1 MHGICKTEYN
11 KLYRYAEMRL
21 IGNAVRIC
29 SSPLYCE
36 CLCGSDVEAS
46 DLTVF
51 YNATGELPGRRI
63 LNEARRPAVQRK
75 AFVFGGEIMC
85 DC

>member
-1 MHGICKTEYN
+1 
-11 KLYRYAEMRL
+11 MRL